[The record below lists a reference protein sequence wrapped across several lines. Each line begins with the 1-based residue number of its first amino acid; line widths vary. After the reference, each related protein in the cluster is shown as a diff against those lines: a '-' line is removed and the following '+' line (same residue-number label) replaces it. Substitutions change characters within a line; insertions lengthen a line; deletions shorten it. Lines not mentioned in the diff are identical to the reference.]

1 MKSIILHEGDC
12 LKIMSEKI
20 SDESIDMILADL
32 PYGITKNKWDIIIP
46 FDKLWEQYHRII
58 KPNGA
63 MVFTATQPFASQLV
77 VSNLNYFR
85 YDIIWEKPLSSGQM
99 NINNQPLRSHE
110 LILVFYKKLPTYNEQ
125 RTDGTPY
132 EIYRT
137 GKYKSGSYNPQ
148 TPSHK
153 KNNGFRHARSVIKI
167 SNPRIKGG
175 HPTQKPIKLLEYL
188 IKTYTNTED
197 IVLDNCMGTGSTGI
211 ACQNLNRNFIG
222 IELDKSYFQKAKK
235 ELNKKINPFIE

>member
-1 MKSIILHEGDC
+1 
-12 LKIMSEKI
+12 
-20 SDESIDMILADL
+20 
-32 PYGITKNKWDIIIP
+32 
-46 FDKLWEQYHRII
+46 
-58 KPNGA
+58 
-63 MVFTATQPFASQLV
+63 
-77 VSNLNYFR
+77 
-85 YDIIWEKPLSSGQM
+85 
-99 NINNQPLRSHE
+99 
-110 LILVFYKKLPTYNEQ
+110 
-125 RTDGTPY
+125 
-132 EIYRT
+132 
-137 GKYKSGSYNPQ
+137 
-148 TPSHK
+148 
-153 KNNGFRHARSVIKI
+153 VIKI